1 MGGRLGKKTHRLIQI
16 LRDLDKLYHSV
27 PPPDFSHEFVMLSF
41 MQVITCLGMNVA
53 RIPYMQF
60 AMACVD
66 GRERHLQET
75 KMDARRR
82 ANQFIPLL
90 TTIRGQWEGRSY
102 VFFFADCFSM
112 NGGPTF

>member
-1 MGGRLGKKTHRLIQI
+1 MT
-16 LRDLDKLYHSV
+16 
-27 PPPDFSHEFVMLSF
+27 FVMLNIV
-41 MQVITCLGMNVA
+41 QVFTCLSMNVA

-60 AMACVD
+60 AMAGVD
-66 GRERHLQET
+66 GRYLQET

-102 VFFFADCFSM
+102 VLFLQIPFR
-112 NGGPTF
+112 